1 MKKILLFSFTLIAV
15 NSFSQKLVWT
25 SQTGGDNN
33 NGAIIQH
40 DLQTQQTSTLGSL
53 EGNFMRG
60 FDLTHEVHLSEEEYN
75 TEGLIA
81 GSDGNM
87 YGVSTQI
94 SSHAQQQLGGIYKIE
109 TATNKLVLLHT
120 FSGERVPR
128 HDLGV
133 FNYSALDHGLR
144 NPVFGLIEAT
154 PGVFYGITNHGGL
167 YGEGGIYKFDANGAG
182 YSKVLDFD
190 TLSSGGLGLGPL
202 SPLIIGKDGN
212 LFGVLYYVPTEAPA
226 DQGFLYKID
235 ITTDV
240 VSIEA
245 PLGAAG
251 WAISGPVCQI
261 AYSAAG
267 NGKIYGTKEEFT
279 ASGHGG
285 GIYSYDFG
293 SGTVTNET
301 IILTVDAVTLGEY
314 GHGISPVAANGRYYF
329 LTRAGGANGA
339 GTLMEYN
346 AGLNT
351 MLKKHDFSTSPNG
364 TGIIVNGS
372 KVYGTYNQFTSG
384 QPILWSYDVGSE
396 IFSDVLT
403 GTNDN
408 TLGYYMSPSFSIVN
422 GELFGITLLGGSSN
436 AGSLFRHNLGTGQ
449 TTIIQNNQSVE
460 GRGLAGEMTI
470 INDSIAYAHIL
481 AGGEEI
487 VSGESA
493 EQGGLARINLVTGS
507 VQLDAMNSAFLNDS
521 RTISYK
527 YNAPLYSQSEN
538 LYVSHYYGVPGQK
551 RNHLDKIDLTN
562 GTNNQVMGSDVE
574 RLTYG
579 ALEYQPGKIMYN
591 LTNGIFV
598 YDELTQISTQ
608 YPVTPSDSGFM
619 CNNIILA
626 SNGKVYGTTTAPGV
640 LDLLKKCMIYSVDTN
655 TFVRSVEYVFNSPV
669 KELNNGL
676 TEVNGKLYG
685 STIAGGTNG
694 DGYLFSYD
702 MTSGILTIE
711 YSFDAS
717 VDGGAFLGEWTVYN
731 GVLYAVSFAGG
742 ANGYGTLASFDLT
755 NSTFTVLEDFTIDNG
770 RALRATP
777 ALWDDAWLSID
788 ENTLND
794 VDFIIYPN
802 PTDRYLH
809 LENGNIENVSVYSIE
824 GRLEKVEFT
833 ESLIDLQG
841 LAPGVY
847 IISIDVP
854 EGQCQ
859 KRVVIK

>member
-1 MKKILLFSFTLIAV
+1 MNKLTLILLIGSSLSVSA
-15 NSFSQKLVWT
+15 QKLVWT
-25 SQTGGDNN
+25 SQTGGTNN

-53 EGNFMRG
+53 GGNFMRG
-60 FDLTHEVHLSEEEYN
+60 FDLTHEIHFNEEEYH

-120 FSGERVPR
+120 FSGDRVPR
-128 HDLGV
+128 HDKGE

-167 YGEGGIYKFDANGAG
+167 YGEGGIWKFNANGAG
-182 YSKVLDFD
+182 YSKILDFD

-212 LFGVLYYVPTEAPA
+212 LFGVLYYVPTQAPA

-240 VSIEA
+240 VSVEA

-251 WAISGPVCQI
+251 WAIAGPVDQI
-261 AYSAAG
+261 AYSSAG
-267 NGKIYGTKEEFT
+267 GGKIYGTKEEF
-279 ASGHGG
+279 SGLSSGG
-285 GIYSYDFG
+285 GVYSYEFVT
-293 SGTVTNET
+293 GTVTNET
-301 IILTVDAVTLGEY
+301 LITVAQAPTLGEY
-314 GHGISPVAANGRYYF
+314 GHGISPIANDGFYYV
-329 LTRAGGANGA
+329 LTRSGGANNK
-339 GTLMEYN
+339 GTLLKYN
-346 AGLNT
+346 GSNT
-351 MLKKHDFSTSPNG
+351 MTKVHDFSTSPNG
-364 TGIIVNGS
+364 TGMIIEGT
-372 KVYGTYNQFTSG
+372 KVYGTYNQIITPG
-384 QPILWSYDVGSE
+384 QPILWSYDVSTQQ
-396 IFSDVLT
+396 FSDVLT

-408 TLGYYMSPSFSIVN
+408 TLGYYMSPSFSIVG

-460 GRGLAGEMTI
+460 GRGLVGEIEI
-470 INDSIAYAHIL
+470 INDSIAYTHIL
-481 AGGEEI
+481 AGGKEI

-507 VQLDAMNSAFLNDS
+507 VQLDTMNSAFLNTS
-521 RTISYK
+521 RRNAYK
-527 YNAPLYSQSEN
+527 YNAPLFSQSEN
-538 LYVSHYYGVPGQK
+538 LYVSHYYNTPGVAHNNLNQ
-551 RNHLDKIDLTN
+551 IDLSN

-608 YPVTPSDSGFM
+608 YPVAPSNNGFM

-626 SNGKVYGTTTAPGV
+626 SNGKVYGTTTADGI
-640 LDLLKKCMIYSVDTN
+640 LDPLKKCMIYS
-655 TFVRSVEYVFNSPV
+655 
-669 KELNNGL
+669 NGCIKR
-676 TEVNGKLYG
+676 GK
-685 STIAGGTNG
+685 
-694 DGYLFSYD
+694 
-702 MTSGILTIE
+702 TSEGK
-711 YSFDAS
+711 
-717 VDGGAFLGEWTVYN
+717 
-731 GVLYAVSFAGG
+731 
-742 ANGYGTLASFDLT
+742 
-755 NSTFTVLEDFTIDNG
+755 
-770 RALRATP
+770 
-777 ALWDDAWLSID
+777 
-788 ENTLND
+788 
-794 VDFIIYPN
+794 
-802 PTDRYLH
+802 RYLEI
-809 LENGNIENVSVYSIE
+809 LNKYG
-824 GRLEKVEFT
+824 G
-833 ESLIDLQG
+833 
-841 LAPGVY
+841 
-847 IISIDVP
+847 
-854 EGQCQ
+854 
-859 KRVVIK
+859 